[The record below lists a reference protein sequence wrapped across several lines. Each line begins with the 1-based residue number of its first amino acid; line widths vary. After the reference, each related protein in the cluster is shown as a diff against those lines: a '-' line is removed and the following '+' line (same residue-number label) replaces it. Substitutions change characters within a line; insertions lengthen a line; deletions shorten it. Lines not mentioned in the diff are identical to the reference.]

1 METNKKWSPSSKK
14 RCDHIEL
21 ICHMTNKD
29 YHTYDFPNCKYLVVC
44 GDIHDDFNLLVNKV
58 CVQFQ
63 LQDTVVI
70 VAGDCGFGFEKK
82 SYYDNIIKRN
92 SKRMNEAN
100 NWIVFI
106 RGNHDN
112 PAYFDGHTFV
122 HKRFLAIPDY
132 SVVKACGHTVLC
144 IGGAISVDRSYRIRA
159 WRQIQEKKHRYGR
172 VTGEQDTLSPN
183 YYWENEAPQ
192 YERELLEKIIAE
204 NNIDTVVTHTA
215 PSFCELQSKNEGAV
229 WVAEA
234 SKLLQDIQ
242 EECST
247 IDEIYNCLKAHSVT
261 HWFYGHF
268 HQSWLSTIEG
278 ISFKMLNIM
287 ELHEIR

>member
-1 METNKKWSPSSKK
+1 MGGYGEGFKPW
-14 RCDHIEL
+14 L
-21 ICHMTNKD
+21 IRSIRQQD
-29 YHTYDFPNCKYLVVC
+29 YRPYNSC
-44 GDIHDDFNLLVNKV
+44 GNGAAI
-58 CVQFQ
+58 
-63 LQDTVVI
+63 
-70 VAGDCGFGFEKK
+70 
-82 SYYDNIIKRN
+82 
-92 SKRMNEAN
+92 
-100 NWIVFI
+100 
-106 RGNHDN
+106 
-112 PAYFDGHTFV
+112 
-122 HKRFLAIPDY
+122 LAIPDY

-192 YERELLEKIIAE
+192 YERELLEKIIAK

-242 EECST
+242 EERST

-268 HQSWLSTIEG
+268 HQSWLSTIKG

-287 ELHEIR
+287 ELHEIRSPLTKSSAICSHIAEATSIVSIRSF